1 MNTSRSVPAERRGV
15 AHAKEARRAAQK
27 ASSAIATDP
36 TTHQVKG
43 NIALESAAQINGHRN
58 GSLA

>member
-1 MNTSRSVPAERRGV
+1 VPAERRGV